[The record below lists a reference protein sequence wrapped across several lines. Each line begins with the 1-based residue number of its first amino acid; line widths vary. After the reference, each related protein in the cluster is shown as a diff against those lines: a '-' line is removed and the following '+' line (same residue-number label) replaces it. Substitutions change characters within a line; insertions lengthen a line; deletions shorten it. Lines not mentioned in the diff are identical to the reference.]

1 MSEMQ
6 HDQTQDR
13 DDAGRFQ
20 TGNSTGATGGR
31 PRGTGP
37 ARRLEQLIAAEGAAL
52 FELAFERARHDDAV
66 LAATISLIGAVE
78 MSSAV
83 QQFRLASAPAQGGTN

>member
-1 MSEMQ
+1 MN
-6 HDQTQDR
+6 QTNETENR
-13 DDAGRFQ
+13 DGAGLFQ
-20 TGNSTGATGGR
+20 PGNTVGSSGGR

-52 FELAFERARHDDAV
+52 FELAFERAKHDDAV
-66 LAATISLIGAVE
+66 LAAVIGLIGAAE

-83 QQFRLASAPAQGGTN
+83 QQFKLLQAQTQPGTH

>member
-1 MSEMQ
+1 MNQ
-6 HDQTQDR
+6 DQTQDR

-20 TGNSTGATGGR
+20 PGNATGATGGR

-52 FELAFERARHDDAV
+52 FELAFERAKHDDAV
-66 LAATISLIGAVE
+66 LAAVVSLIGAAE

-83 QQFRLASAPAQGGTN
+83 AQFRLAAAQAQGTH